1 MELSNLNIEN
11 GLCLSLGANI
21 DSKYGSPI
29 DTLINAKLKVE
40 LIIKNFISKDQNKE
54 FLPNKDNIYFFWSS
68 LYKSDPHGIN
78 EFQPDYINTLL
89 LVKTQLFPISSVENA
104 KFLLQEFQNLEKEFG
119 RKKKNLKKRWQSRCL
134 DIDILWWDNLYS
146 KDDIL
151 TIPHPRFINRNFV
164 ISPLSEVLS
173 RIQKIE
179 KLNIEKW
186 HTF

>member
-21 DSKYGSPI
+21 DSKFGSPI

-40 LIIKNFISKDQNKE
+40 LIIKNFILQDQENHV
-54 FLPNKDNIYFFWSS
+54 LPKLNNPYLFWSS
-68 LYKSDPHGIN
+68 LYKSNPHGVI

-89 LVKTQLFPISSVENA
+89 LVKTEALPISSVKNA

-119 RKKKNLKKRWQSRCL
+119 RDKNSVKERWQSRCL
-134 DIDILWWDNLYS
+134 DIDILWWDNL
-146 KDDIL
+146 KFEDNTLI
-151 TIPHPRFINRNFV
+151 IPHPRFMNRNFV

-173 RIQKIE
+173 RSQRIE
-179 KLNIEKW
+179 KLYIRDW
-186 HTF
+186 YS